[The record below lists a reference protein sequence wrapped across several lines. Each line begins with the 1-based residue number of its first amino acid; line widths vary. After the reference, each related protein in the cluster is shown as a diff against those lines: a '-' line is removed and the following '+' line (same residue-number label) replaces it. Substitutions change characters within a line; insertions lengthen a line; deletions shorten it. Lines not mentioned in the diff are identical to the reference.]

1 MHPIK
6 IYSKEN
12 NIKIKD
18 IAKKAGIKPV
28 YLSQI
33 IIGYRNPSARVA
45 KKIANS
51 CENKVSLLAILYHEK
66 NTKINKKIK

>member
-6 IYSKEN
+6 TYSQKN

-18 IAKKAGIKPV
+18 IAKKAGITPV

-33 IIGYRNPSARVA
+33 IMGYRKPSPNVA

-51 CENKVSLLAILYHEK
+51 CENKVSLLAILYY
-66 NTKINKKIK
+66 IKTQKTTRK